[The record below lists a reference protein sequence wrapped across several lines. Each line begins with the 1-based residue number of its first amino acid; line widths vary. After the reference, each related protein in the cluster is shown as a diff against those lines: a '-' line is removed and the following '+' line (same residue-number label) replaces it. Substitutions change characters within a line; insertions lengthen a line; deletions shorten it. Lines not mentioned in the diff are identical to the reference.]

1 MLLTKNLFLK
11 MSQVQCILAITA
23 AANPAGFSR
32 EVDLINSAKIN
43 VFLNG
48 DHWKADNK
56 SIFTL
61 MSQVCL
67 LEFDLKTYTM
77 T

>member
-1 MLLTKNLFLK
+1 MLLNNEDRSKY
-11 MSQVQCILAITA
+11 ILIISPVIRSLV
-23 AANPAGFSR
+23 NPASFSR

-67 LEFDLKTYTM
+67 LEFDLKT
-77 T
+77 